1 MRVIPFF
8 VGSERTDYWNAKVQ
22 EDIAVKAQ
30 IGRYRIRG
38 YGAGRPLPHL
48 SDLAFKRDLSRRSTP
63 TPTSS
68 ARSSCARRSAAASA
82 PPRSTSR
89 CR

>member
-1 MRVIPFF
+1 M
-8 VGSERTDYWNAKVQ
+8 Q

-48 SDLAFKRDLSRRSTP
+48 NDLAFKRDLTNVPPDSEVVSKVDLR
-63 TPTSS
+63 TSLGGRFGAKPIELS
-68 ARSSCARRSAAASA
+68 MPMMIA
-82 PPRSTSR
+82 PMSYGAL
-89 CR
+89 